1 MDYTEIWELTEL
13 QKLSREKQVE
23 YWKKKLVLSHLGK
36 ESAKEPINEKL
47 NLTSYNIDNSLIDSE
62 RYTKD
67 LLKDKKAIEY
77 LYNGVVAKNKANIL
91 ASHSGIGKSLL
102 SIEIGKSENVTK
114 PLYILTSSDIN
125 DSHRY
130 DAIFDKGGKL
140 AGINEINT
148 WKEELVRRYKVYLQN
163 EGLKKTKLES
173 EQPLMYKVIKNYRK
187 LYKEYGIKNDTL
199 EKLSDFTTLVL
210 LLLELREKYDLI
222 VIDSFSGIVNTK
234 YITSKKLGFLI
245 ANTLKFNSTLVIVH
259 HTIGKTSTLRGARE
273 IHDSFG
279 CVYVLH
285 EINVDKKH
293 GMKLLE
299 LEVVKDNYNLCSKN
313 IKFIMEQVSDYEAAF
328 SIIKDEA
335 EKAQHNKDYIE
346 GEYDVVDEGIKVIS
360 FKKIL
365 DNLTV
370 KEAIIHVVE
379 NHNAITITLDK
390 LHEEVNKLRG
400 EKCGINT
407 LKKDIN
413 KIGKL
418 GYISKYNGRTWGV
431 IKINNK

>member
-1 MDYTEIWELTEL
+1 MDFTEIWEIKEL
-13 QKLSREKQVE
+13 PKLSKEKQDI
-23 YWKKKLVLSHLGK
+23 YWKRKLMLSYLRK

-47 NLTSYNIDNSLIDSE
+47 NPTNYDIDNFLIDS
-62 RYTKD
+62 
-67 LLKDKKAIEY
+67 DKYAKELSNDRNAIEY
-77 LYNGVVAKNKANIL
+77 LYNGVIAKNKANIL
-91 ASHSGIGKSLL
+91 ASHSGVGKSLL
-102 SIEIGKSENVTK
+102 SIEIGKSDKVTK

-130 DAIFDKGGKL
+130 KAIFDKRGKL
-140 AGINEINT
+140 AGINEINA
-148 WKEELVRRYKVYLQN
+148 WKEEVIRRYKVYLQN
-163 EGLKKTKLES
+163 EGIKQTKLES
-173 EQPLMYKVIKNYRK
+173 EQPLMYKVIQNYRK
-187 LYKEYGIKNDTL
+187 LYKEYGIKNDSL
-199 EKLSDFTTLVL
+199 EKFSDFTSLVL

-259 HTIGKTSTLRGARE
+259 HTIGKTNTLRGARE

-313 IKFIMEQVSDYEAAF
+313 ITFVMKQVSDYEADF
-328 SIIKDEA
+328 SVIKNESDKVQNNE
-335 EKAQHNKDYIE
+335 DDIE
-346 GEYDVVDEGIKVIS
+346 GIYDIVDEDMKVIS
-360 FKKIL
+360 FNKNL
-365 DNLTV
+365 DDLTV
-370 KEAIIHVVE
+370 KEAIIQVVE
-379 NHNAITITLDK
+379 NHNTITITLET
-390 LHEEVNKLRG
+390 LHEKVNKLRG
-400 EKCGINT
+400 VQCGINT

-413 KIGKL
+413 KVGKL
-418 GYISKYNGRTWGV
+418 GYISKYNGRTWGI
-431 IKINNK
+431 IKIINK